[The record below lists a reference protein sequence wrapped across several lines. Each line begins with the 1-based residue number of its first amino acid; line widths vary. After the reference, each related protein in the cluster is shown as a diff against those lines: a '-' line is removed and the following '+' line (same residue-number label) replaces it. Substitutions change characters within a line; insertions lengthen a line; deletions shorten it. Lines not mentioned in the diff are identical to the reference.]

1 MIQARLI
8 TKPMVISAYHFF
20 QNKKTGKLEQFSF
33 QAKMM

>member
-20 QNKKTGKLEQFSF
+20 QKKTGKLEQFIF